1 VFSKKIVFSLA
12 GCFLVSSVYFIVSNL
27 QPAPDPNAS
36 SVAVLEPEPSQA
48 NSSASTSAPKQIKK
62 ASSLPPKESL
72 KNALLFSSTKTS
84 SQKTYQA
91 FNDWMDEFQTHQN
104 DINYITTH
112 LEEGIKTAKARYVVL
127 AEDMKKNPR
136 DALSYSLSFYAYSIL
151 PQEMKVWVEKPIT
164 VHADLHVLPNESANV
179 NVEDKGNRASIVYEE
194 AGKQV
199 AYQVEL
205 YGNRKEILSKNNLAI
220 QGIKL
225 GNLAVVNDQS
235 FQLIHGND
243 ITWAEQ
249 NLSVVNKNKR
259 LDYYTNENITGEPIR
274 AISEGKLYYFSNKNN
289 LKNLNIAITQL
300 ENKLGPNTHIVQRST
315 TSSKNSSIPDVSLQE
330 RLAQKVLLAST
341 WTETN
346 KKVFFIRID
355 FSDASGES
363 VSKAALETALNG
375 PVSAQLVDFSYG
387 KTNIE
392 GAVNSSQVL
401 ASSQVVRMPQQG
413 SVYKNLDDTS
423 FASGSSQLH
432 ADAKAAFTALGT
444 GIDLNDFDIV
454 GIHFPNINMGYA
466 GLASLG
472 GSDHWLQ
479 NTISTKVIVHELGHN
494 YGLSH
499 ANYWDTGGTS
509 VVGAGSEIAYGDPY
523 DTMGGGNG
531 DFHIQGKT
539 RLNWIPSSEW
549 VDVSTSDTYRVYRFD
564 QGVLNT
570 NNKALRVTKG
580 SNEYYWLGYRRDF
593 TTNNVL
599 QKGAYIVWQ
608 KPSVINSMLIDT
620 TPGST
625 GGKEDAGISLGRTY
639 SDSTADIHITP
650 IQQGG
655 SGTDEWLDVR
665 VNIGDFSSNQNP
677 IVTLTAPNT
686 LTARTGLTFSANAS
700 DPDGDTLS
708 YDWDFGD
715 GVIHDNTSSLVHSW
729 AVGGTYTIK
738 VTVSDM
744 KGGIATQQINVT
756 VIDPVT
762 QWSNMTSNQTDDIV
776 DIAASSTMAVAI
788 TNFAVI
794 GYANGDAA
802 WSELDKRRTAG
813 TGLGYNVYLRSI
825 IYDGSQ
831 WIAVGQDYNGSW
843 KGAVYTSSDTNTW
856 TERYLNGNP
865 LQGIATSGSVLVA
878 VGDNGEAIRS
888 TDSGISW
895 TPVSTGIT
903 TRLINISYG
912 NSQFIAVGN
921 FYTGSVVIA
930 TSPNGLTWT
939 NQTSN
944 SGAASSTGY
953 GSIEYLNDKFVGA
966 GVNSKL
972 GYLENSNGTIFETSR
987 SDQEATP
994 ALIFGNGVYFAAGIN
1009 QSDYVGDGSG
1019 LNGYRDIDLVSTDGK
1034 SWTVSPS
1041 STSVPNRNS
1050 GVFFNNTFITVGDD
1064 GSIRQSGIV
1073 TTSSTD
1079 SDSDGYDD
1087 AVEVNVPNA
1096 TGNTT
1101 GDGNGDGIQ
1110 DNSQS
1115 YVTSLR
1121 NYSDANWLT
1130 YSNTASGDQSNFSTA
1145 ATPLSV
1151 PADDQLIL
1159 GAIQYDIATTSGA
1172 SVTIEV
1178 YVEKNTAITDYLLL
1192 GNDGQWIAQNATVTH
1207 VGNKTKLVFTVI
1219 EGGNFDRD
1227 TNTDGILQLA
1237 QGGVMV
1243 KTGLEVWPYAYR
1255 YGSVEINSPTADKTF
1270 TVKNTG
1276 SRVLAISGVT
1286 LVGNTPNEF
1295 VIGQDNC
1302 TGQSLAANTSCTI
1315 QAHHQPSSLGTK
1327 SAMLQ
1332 ISTDD
1337 PDNATISIYLNND
1350 ETIEQEAERRL
1361 PPVLNSLEIPE
1372 NMTAGQTYTLNWSVL
1387 GYHDDYSTWAVFFD
1401 CHGITEN
1408 CGSSFSSN
1416 FEFSS
1421 KLSPTL
1427 IEPGEWSYNGIQSK
1441 VFHYSYNFTPST
1453 SRFNTQK
1460 KIVIRFYRKN
1470 GKDDFVGNSSLS
1482 LIIPGDHSD
1491 HYYDTTG
1498 RRIEKTVNP

>member
-1 VFSKKIVFSLA
+1 MFSKKIVFSLA
-12 GCFLVSSVYFIVSNL
+12 GCFLASSIYFIVSNL
-27 QPAPDPNAS
+27 EHVPDSNAS
-36 SVAVLEPEPSQA
+36 SVALLEPEPEPSQSN
-48 NSSASTSAPKQIKK
+48 NSALKQVKK
-62 ASSLPPKESL
+62 ASSLSSKEPL
-72 KNALLFSSTKTS
+72 KNTLLFSSTKTS
-84 SQKTYQA
+84 SQKIYQA

-104 DINYITTH
+104 DQSYITTH

-136 DALSYSLSFYAYSIL
+136 YALSYSLSFYEYSIL
-151 PQEMKVWVEKPIT
+151 PQEMKAWVEKPIT
-164 VHADLHVLPNESANV
+164 VHADLRVLPSESA
-179 NVEDKGNRASIVYEE
+179 NVEDKGNRVSIVYEE
-194 AGKQV
+194 EGKQV
-199 AYQVEL
+199 AYHVEL
-205 YGNRKEILSKNNLAI
+205 YGNRKGILSKNNLAV

-225 GNLAVVNDQS
+225 DNLAVINDQS

-249 NLSVVNKNKR
+249 NLSIANNDKK
-259 LDYYTNENITGEPIR
+259 LDYYTNENIIGEPVR
-274 AISEGKLYYFSNKNN
+274 AISEGKLYYFSNKSNLNN
-289 LKNLNIAITQL
+289 LNTAITQL
-300 ENKLGPNTHIVQRST
+300 ENKLGPNSHIVQRST
-315 TSSKNSSIPDVSLQE
+315 TYSKDSSVPDVSLQE

-363 VSKAALETALNG
+363 VSKADLETALNG

-392 GAVNSSQVL
+392 GAISGSQVL
-401 ASSQVVRMPQQG
+401 ASSQVVRMPKQG
-413 SVYKNLDDTS
+413 IVYKNLGDIL
-423 FASGSSQLH
+423 GSNQLH

-444 GIDLNDFDIV
+444 GIDLNAFDIV

-479 NTISTKVIVHELGHN
+479 NTISTKVIVHEFGHN

-509 VVGAGSEIAYGDPY
+509 VVGAGSEIAYGDTY

-531 DFHIQGKT
+531 DFHIQGKAH
-539 RLNWIPSSEW
+539 LNWIPSSEW
-549 VDVSTSDTYRVYRFD
+549 LDVSASGTYRVYRFD

-570 NNKALRVTKG
+570 NNKALRMTKG

-608 KPSVINSMLIDT
+608 RPFAINSMLIDT

-650 IQQGG
+650 VQQGG

-665 VNIGDFSSNQNP
+665 VNIGAFSGNQNP
-677 IVTLTAPNT
+677 VVTLTVPNT
-686 LTARTGLTFSANAS
+686 LTARTALTFSANAS

-715 GVIHDNTSSLVHSW
+715 GVIHDNTSNLVHSW
-729 AVGGTYTIK
+729 TVGGTYTVK

-794 GYANGDAA
+794 GYANGDVS
-802 WSELDKRRTAG
+802 WSELDKRRSAG
-813 TGLGYNVYLRSI
+813 TGLGYNVYLHSI

-831 WIAVGQDYNGSW
+831 WIIVGQDYDFSSSSF
-843 KGAVYTSSDTNTW
+843 KGAVYTSPDASTW
-856 TERYLNGNP
+856 TARYLNGNP
-865 LQGIATSGSVLVA
+865 LHGIATSGSVLVA

-888 TDSGISW
+888 TDSGVSW

-903 TRLINISYG
+903 TQLINVSHG
-912 NSQFIAVGN
+912 NSQFIAVGSS
-921 FYTGSVVIA
+921 YTGSAAIA
-930 TSPNGLTWT
+930 TSSDGLTWT
-939 NQTSN
+939 NQTSH
-944 SGAASSTGY
+944 SGIASSAGY
-953 GSIEYLNDKFVGA
+953 SSIEYLNDKFVGA
-966 GVNSKL
+966 GVNSRL
-972 GYLENSNGTIFETSR
+972 GYLENSNSIIFETSR
-987 SDQEATP
+987 SDREATP
-994 ALIFGNGVYFAAGIN
+994 ALMFGNGIYFATGIN
-1009 QSDYVGDGSG
+1009 QSDYAGGGSG
-1019 LNGYRDIDLVSTDGK
+1019 LNVYRDIDLVSTDGK

-1050 GVFFNNTFITVGDD
+1050 GVFFNNTFITVGDG

-1073 TTSSTD
+1073 AVSNTD

-1096 TGNTT
+1096 TGSNI
-1101 GDGNGDGIQ
+1101 GDGNGDGVQ

-1115 YVTSLR
+1115 HVTSFK

-1130 YSNTASGDQSNFSTA
+1130 YSNTASGNQSNFSTA

-1159 GAIQYDIATTSGA
+1159 GMTQYDIATTSGA

-1207 VGNKTKLVFTVI
+1207 TGNKTKLVFTVT

-1243 KTGLEVWPYAYR
+1243 KTGLDVWPYTYR
-1255 YGSVEINSPTADKTF
+1255 YGSVEINSQTADKTF

-1286 LVGNTPNEF
+1286 LVGNTPSEF

-1302 TGQSLAANTSCTI
+1302 TGQNLVANASCTI

-1387 GYHDDYSTWAVFFD
+1387 GYHDDYSTWIVFFD
-1401 CHGITEN
+1401 CDGITEN

-1427 IEPGEWSYNGIQSK
+1427 IESGEWSYNGIQAK
-1441 VFHYSYNFTPST
+1441 VFHYSYSFTPST

-1460 KIVIRFYRKN
+1460 KIVVRFYRKN